1 MEPIFYVI
9 FFMES
14 LILNRSEVHRLRSVS
29 VNNVFV
35 TTCKDSSNFVCRGL
49 PNDINSL
56 GVLLEVQFFSWLWD

>member
-49 PNDINSL
+49 PNGSSL
-56 GVLLEVQFFSWLWD
+56 GSSVLLLALGLMSK